1 MMGKGRKI
9 VCIFVS
15 GFLSRLDCFSVTPQ
29 RWQHPRTK
37 PGAYISIPR
46 VCRIVCGNGVIA
58 YNVNYKQCHA
68 TLSPI
73 NVSNTQLDLV
83 ILVPT
88 DYSVGAADRRRV
100 IRKTWANK
108 TYILPLKVQHVFIFG
123 KFIFVAFHSKYRMSL
138 YLVSSYGLDFDTIT
152 CTTVYQ

>member
-15 GFLSRLDCFSVTPQ
+15 GFLFIWIVSLLQSNDGWTFVKNLVLSV
-29 RWQHPRTK
+29 R
-37 PGAYISIPR
+37 SR
-46 VCRIVCGNGVIA
+46 VCRFVCGNGVIA
-58 YNVNYKQCHA
+58 YNVNYKQYHA
-68 TLSPI
+68 ILSPI
-73 NVSNTQLDLV
+73 NVSKTELDLL

-108 TYILPLKVQHVFIFG
+108 TYISPLKKHHVFVLG
-123 KFIFVAFHSKYRMSL
+123 KDM
-138 YLVSSYGLDFDTIT
+138 
-152 CTTVYQ
+152 